1 MKQIIIHI
9 LRWISVP
16 FAFLLTFFLAY
27 YLGAILARV
36 LLLDGLLIYFIEKE
50 SVQSAVSAFII
61 LIGHIVSACASMYVA
76 GFVAPSHK
84 TGTARTAGIINAA
97 LYAILY
103 MYYLA
108 RCIPLEMDSIAG
120 WVGVTLG
127 TILGFFMFEDVY
139 E

>member
-1 MKQIIIHI
+1 MRQIIINAI
-9 LRWISVP
+9 RWISVP
-16 FAFLLTFFLAY
+16 FAFLLTFYLAY
-27 YLGAILARV
+27 YLGTILARV
-36 LLLDGLLIYFIEKE
+36 LLLDGLLIHFIEKE
-50 SVQSAVSAFII
+50 SVQSAVTAFVI

-103 MYYLA
+103 MFCLA
-108 RCIPLEMDSIAG
+108 KGIPLDMDSIAG